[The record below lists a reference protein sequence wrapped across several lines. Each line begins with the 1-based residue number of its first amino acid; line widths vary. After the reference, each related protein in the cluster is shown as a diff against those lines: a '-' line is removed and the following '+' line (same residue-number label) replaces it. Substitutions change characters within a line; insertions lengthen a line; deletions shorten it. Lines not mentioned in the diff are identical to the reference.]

1 VGVAVPLPASGTPLP
16 LVEAADRARPVAHD
30 RGQPVSVEV
39 FLAEVRAL
47 AASLP
52 AARHVL
58 NLCED
63 RHRFLLGFCAAM
75 LRGQTTLLP
84 HSRAPEVVGEMCGR
98 YPDSYCLIDHD
109 GAPQPPRAHRIP
121 DLLPRDIGGALPQ
134 VDGELCVA
142 IGFTSGSTGVPGANP
157 KRWASFRASS
167 ARNCALLRRLCDA
180 VEPGGIEAEAVGHI
194 VATVP
199 SQHMYGMELTVLLPL
214 LGRFAVHTGRPFYPA
229 EVAAALAEVPAPRLL
244 VTTPVHL
251 RALLKS
257 GQALPRLAGI
267 VCATAPLCL
276 ELAQAAEACYGAPV
290 QELFGSTETCV
301 IAERRTASEADWR
314 LYEDVTLRPQP
325 DGTEVEAPWFD
336 APVRLADCI
345 ELLPERRFRLS
356 GRHADLLE
364 IAGKRA
370 SLGELTARVL
380 ALPGVEDAV
389 VFQADAADACG
400 VRRIAAL
407 VVAPGRSEADLLAA
421 LRPAVDPVFL
431 PRPLKRVER
440 LPRNAT
446 GKLPRAELLALL
458 REG

>member
-1 VGVAVPLPASGTPLP
+1 MVAAVPLPTSGTSLP
-16 LVEAADRARPVAHD
+16 LVEAVDPARPIAHD
-30 RGQPVSVEV
+30 RGQPVSVET

-52 AARHVL
+52 TACHVL

-84 HSRAPEVVGEMCGR
+84 HSRAPEVVGEMAAR

-121 DLLPRDIGGALPQ
+121 DCLPRDPGGPLPR
-134 VDGELCVA
+134 VDAGLCVA

-157 KRWASFRASS
+157 KRWANFRASS
-167 ARNCALLRRLCDA
+167 ARNSALLRRLCDA
-180 VEPGGIEAEAVGHI
+180 AAADVIEPDAVGHI

-214 LGRFAVHTGRPFYPA
+214 LGRFAVHSGRPFYPA

-257 GQALPRLAGI
+257 DQPLPPLAGI
-267 VCATAPLCL
+267 VCATAPLSA
-276 ELAQAAEACYGAPV
+276 ELAQAAEARFGAPV

-301 IAERRTASEADWR
+301 IAERRTACDTDWR
-314 LYEDVTLRPQP
+314 LYDDITLRPQP

-336 APVRLADCI
+336 APVRLADCLA
-345 ELLPERRFRLS
+345 LLPQRRFRLS

-370 SLGELTARVL
+370 SLAELTARVL
-380 ALPGVEDAV
+380 ALPGVEDAA
-389 VFQADAADACG
+389 VFQADAADASG
-400 VRRIAAL
+400 VRRIVAL
-407 VVAPGRSEADLLAA
+407 VVAPGTSEAALLAA
-421 LRPAVDPVFL
+421 LRPAIDPVFL
-431 PRPLKRVER
+431 PRPLKCVER

-446 GKLPRAELLALL
+446 GKLPRAALLALW
-458 REG
+458 RGG